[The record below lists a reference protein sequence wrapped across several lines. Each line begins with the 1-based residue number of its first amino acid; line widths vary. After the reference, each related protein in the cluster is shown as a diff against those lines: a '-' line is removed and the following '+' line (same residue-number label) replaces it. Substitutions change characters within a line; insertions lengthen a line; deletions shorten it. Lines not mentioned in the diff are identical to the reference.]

1 MDAGPARDG
10 DQWVVGVGGA
20 ADGHAGAD
28 GVVEGLAGED
38 PRRLEVLA
46 HHLHDPAPR
55 HLGERQPARVRGR
68 DRSVT
73 GQGHAERLGHRG
85 HRGRGAHDHA
95 VPGRAREARLDL
107 AELLLGEPAG
117 PPLGPEA
124 PVVRAGAD
132 VLGAP
137 APAQHGPAGHHDR
150 RHVGGGRAHQ
160 HGGRGLVAAGEQHHA
175 VQRIGADAL
184 LHVHRH
190 QVAEEHGGGLHQD
203 LAQRDRRELQR
214 EPAGR
219 QHPAL
224 HRLRH
229 LTEVRV
235 AVGQL
240 GPGVGDTDHRPAV
253 EHQLAEALRLDPRAV
268 GEAVQVLLAAPVVTA
283 QHRRAPPGLLGEDW
297 AALYDHR
304 HESAGVPGDRDRRL
318 ARSVAHRRGAADED
332 GASPGHVAHRL
343 VFGPEPVARARYLH
357 AGARRAGVGRRE
369 EARRCKEDGRRF
381 ASTSR
386 RSRGDGGGAE
396 GKSLAVETRWAAD
409 SEALPDLAAELVR
422 SGVDVILSP
431 GPAAT
436 MAATKETATVP
447 IVMIGSTDP
456 RTMGAAGLARPG
468 GNLTGL
474 TVGLPEMMAGKR
486 LELLTEALPGIRT
499 VAVLWD
505 VKRAADS
512 PAASE
517 LAAAAR
523 ALKGQLRNVEVAG
536 VGDYERAFASAKRS
550 AAGGVLLVDSP
561 RSVVNRALI
570 AELALKHR
578 LALTCVFSR
587 LVEAG
592 ALLSYGPELSDLF
605 DRAASY
611 VDKIL
616 RGAKPGALP
625 IDQPSK
631 FELAIN
637 LKRAKAL
644 GVSLPPSLVA
654 RADRVIE

>member
-1 MDAGPARDG
+1 MLLTGSSS
-10 DQWVVGVGGA
+10 DQTQSRELGSFT
-20 ADGHAGAD
+20 
-28 GVVEGLAGED
+28 
-38 PRRLEVLA
+38 RK
-46 HHLHDPAPR
+46 
-55 HLGERQPARVRGR
+55 LGE
-68 DRSVT
+68 
-73 GQGHAERLGHRG
+73 LG
-85 HRGRGAHDHA
+85 
-95 VPGRAREARLDL
+95 
-107 AELLLGEPAG
+107 
-117 PPLGPEA
+117 
-124 PVVRAGAD
+124 
-132 VLGAP
+132 
-137 APAQHGPAGHHDR
+137 
-150 RHVGGGRAHQ
+150 
-160 HGGRGLVAAGEQHHA
+160 
-175 VQRIGADAL
+175 
-184 LHVHRH
+184 
-190 QVAEEHGGGLHQD
+190 
-203 LAQRDRRELQR
+203 
-214 EPAGR
+214 
-219 QHPAL
+219 
-224 HRLRH
+224 
-229 LTEVRV
+229 
-235 AVGQL
+235 
-240 GPGVGDTDHRPAV
+240 
-253 EHQLAEALRLDPRAV
+253 
-268 GEAVQVLLAAPVVTA
+268 
-283 QHRRAPPGLLGEDW
+283 W
-297 AALYDHR
+297 
-304 HESAGVPGDRDRRL
+304 
-318 ARSVAHRRGAADED
+318 
-332 GASPGHVAHRL
+332 
-343 VFGPEPVARARYLH
+343 
-357 AGARRAGVGRRE
+357 
-369 EARRCKEDGRRF
+369 
-381 ASTSR
+381 
-386 RSRGDGGGAE
+386 AE
-396 GKSLAVETRWAAD
+396 GKSLAVEARWAAD
-409 SEALPDLAAELVR
+409 SEALPNLATELVR

-436 MAATKETATVP
+436 MAATKATATVP

-523 ALKGQLRNVEVAG
+523 ALKVQLQHVEVAG

-578 LALTCVFSR
+578 LALTSVFSR

-616 RGAKPGALP
+616 RGAKPGDLP
-625 IDQPSK
+625 IEQPTK

-637 LKRAKAL
+637 LKTAKAL